1 LSIVRE
7 NTVKSIWKKG
17 GAVVNGWMGIPSA
30 IAAESMAHAGWDSL
44 TADLQH
50 GLIDYQAAVASF
62 QAVATTST
70 IPLARVPWNE
80 PGVMMKLL
88 DAGAMGII
96 CPMINSRAECEAFV
110 GACRYAP
117 QGYRSV
123 GPTRA
128 ALTHAGGNAVNY
140 VRAANDSVLTFAM
153 IETKK
158 AMGNLDEILSTPG
171 LDAVYVGPADLGLS
185 LGGEPRGD
193 QTDPKI
199 VEAIQTV
206 LAACKKHKI
215 YAGLHCGSTDYAR
228 KAIGWGFQFVTI
240 QSDNAL
246 LSGAARSAVAAMRE
260 GNVTGGQSG
269 GKSGSGGS
277 MY

>member
-1 LSIVRE
+1 VRE
-7 NTVKSIWKKG
+7 NTVRSIWKKG
-17 GAVVNGWMGIPSA
+17 GAVVNGWLGIPSA
-30 IAAESMAHAGWDSL
+30 VAAEGMAQAGWDSL

-50 GLIDYQAAVASF
+50 GLIDYQAALALF
-62 QAVATTST
+62 QAVGTTPT
-70 IPLARVPWNE
+70 IPLARVPWND
-80 PGVMMKLL
+80 PGIMMKLL

-96 CPMINSRAECEAFV
+96 CPMVNSRAECEAFV

-117 QGYRSV
+117 QGFRSV

-128 ALTHAGGNAVNY
+128 AWLHGNPVDY
-140 VRAANDSVLTFAM
+140 VRGANDSVITFAM

-158 AMGNLDEILSTPG
+158 AMANLDEILTTPG
-171 LDAVYVGPADLGLS
+171 LDAAYVGPADLGLS

-199 VEAIQTV
+199 VDAIQTI
-206 LAACKKHKI
+206 LKTCKKHKI

-246 LSGAARSAVAAMRE
+246 LTGAARAAVGAMRE
-260 GNVTGGQSG
+260 GNVTGD
-269 GKSGSGGS
+269 KSSGGS

>member
-1 LSIVRE
+1 MRE
-7 NTVKSIWKKG
+7 NTIRSIWKKG
-17 GAVVNGWMGIPSA
+17 GAVVNGWLGIPSA
-30 IAAESMAHAGWDSL
+30 VAAEGMAQAGWDSL

-50 GLIDYQAAVASF
+50 GLIDYQAALALF
-62 QAVATTST
+62 QAVATTPT

-80 PGVMMKLL
+80 PGIMMKLL

-96 CPMINSRAECEAFV
+96 CPMVNSRTECEAFV

-117 QGYRSV
+117 QGFRSV

-128 ALTHAGGNAVNY
+128 AWLHGNPVDY
-140 VRAANDSVLTFAM
+140 VRGANDSVLT
-153 IETKK
+153 
-158 AMGNLDEILSTPG
+158 TPG

-199 VEAIQTV
+199 VDAIQTI
-206 LAACKKHKI
+206 LKACKKHKV

-228 KAIGWGFQFVTI
+228 KAIGWGFQFVTV

-246 LSGAARSAVAAMRE
+246 LTGAARAAVGAMRE
-260 GNVTGGQSG
+260 GNVTGS
-269 GKSGSGGS
+269 KSSGGS

>member
-1 LSIVRE
+1 MRE

-17 GAVVNGWMGIPSA
+17 GAAVNGWLGIPSA
-30 IAAESMAHAGWDSL
+30 VAAEGMAQAGWDSL

-50 GLIDYQAAVASF
+50 GLIDYQTALSLF

-70 IPLARVPWNE
+70 IPLARVPWND
-80 PGVMMKLL
+80 PGIMMKLL

-110 GACRYAP
+110 GACRYSP
-117 QGYRSV
+117 QGFRSV

-128 ALTHAGGNAVNY
+128 AWLHGGNPVEY
-140 VRAANDSVLTFAM
+140 VRAANQTVLTFAM
-153 IETKK
+153 IETRK
-158 AMGNLDEILSTPG
+158 AMANLDEILSTPG
-171 LDAVYVGPADLGLS
+171 LDAAYVGPADLGLS

-199 VEAIQTV
+199 VDAIQTI
-206 LAACKKHKI
+206 LKACQKHKVT
-215 YAGLHCGSTDYAR
+215 AGLHCGSTDYAK
-228 KAIGWGFQFVTI
+228 KAIGWGFQFVTV

-246 LSGAARSAVAAMRE
+246 LTGAARNTVSAMRE
-260 GNVTGGQSG
+260 GNATGA
-269 GKSGSGGS
+269 KSAGGS

>member
-1 LSIVRE
+1 MFVRE

-17 GAVVNGWMGIPSA
+17 GAVVNGWLGIPSA
-30 IAAESMAHAGWDSL
+30 VAAEGMAQAGWDSL

-50 GLIDYQAAVASF
+50 GLVDYQAAVSLF
-62 QAVATTST
+62 QAVATTS
-70 IPLARVPWNE
+70 IVPLARVPWNE
-80 PGVMMKLL
+80 PGIMMKLL

-128 ALTHAGGNAVNY
+128 SWIHGGNPVEY
-140 VRAANDSVLTFAM
+140 VRGANDAVITMAM

-158 AMGNLDEILSTPG
+158 AMGNLDEIMSTPG

-185 LGGEPRGD
+185 LGGEPKGD

-199 VEAIQTV
+199 VEAIQTI
-206 LAACKKHKI
+206 LAAAKKNKI
-215 YAGLHCGSTDYAR
+215 HAGLHCGSTDYAK

-246 LSGAARSAVAAMRE
+246 LANAAKSTVGAMRE
-260 GNVTGGQSG
+260 GNSTGA
-269 GKSGSGGS
+269 KSGGGS